1 MTMKQKLLF
10 FVCLISFVQ
19 HSVAQ
24 DIPVKSMLS
33 RAHPRYITGNGD
45 KAARLRNLV
54 ATESWAASILE
65 QAKKGIETH
74 VERHR
79 TDSTWMPSRLQLF
92 WKTKHKDIFI
102 KGGTYDH
109 ASGEAPVPTVKF
121 PGMRGGIPTHATPKL
136 EDLLPYMDDPRGLY
150 LVNKATGKM
159 EWADIS
165 KTGGIIEGINNSIM
179 RMAYTASVVYFITR
193 EEKYAKFAFD
203 LFDTYMTGMVYR
215 SVPKDISNGHHQTL
229 AGLSSFEVIQEVAIL
244 NSLTG
249 CFDFLNQY
257 IRKHAPEKVSV
268 YTGVFRK
275 WADLQIANGVAF
287 NNWNLMQAR
296 NVLNIALMLEDDAAY
311 ADKKGNRYYTNY
323 ILNTTS
329 QRQWS
334 LRKVVNEGFDPVTG
348 LWNESAGYSMVVL
361 NDVIGFVEFFD
372 DYYNLDLVSHLPI
385 LKKAVTAIPQ
395 YLFPNGFYTGFGDS
409 HYGRISLNTAYQMLA
424 NAQKNGKKEE
434 AQYFSKY
441 IRTISAY
448 YTERGV
454 VMARDDHSHGNQ
466 LNDLLKGTSR
476 HKSDTSVPAG
486 KISDYITQVFSSDH
500 VSLFML
506 RNGLDPENGLMMAMS
521 GSKGN
526 HMHAGGIAMEL
537 YGKGYVLGPESG
549 IGTNYFQADYAEYYS
564 QFPAHNTVA
573 VDGISA
579 YPVMKSNHAFEV
591 KAAYPEPGLSEGYF
605 PKVSF
610 GSLYFREPE
619 TNSDQ
624 LRTVSAIRTSDTSG
638 YYIDI
643 FRSARKDGKD
653 KFHDYFYHNMG
664 QELELSAANG
674 TALALKPT
682 DQLSFG
688 GGHLFAYDY
697 IFDKQSVTTEQDINA
712 VFRLAVPGKEAVEMR
727 LWMKGEKNREL
738 IAAKSPKST
747 AIDRMGLP
755 KEISELPL
763 PTLVARQTGEAWTK
777 PFVVVFQP
785 TSTGEKN
792 LPAIHAF
799 SGGNDLFTG
808 IEIAHTNGSK
818 QYVFSSADSLS
829 EVNHQQFGFKGTYAV
844 ASTSGKENEYLF
856 LGNGYMLR
864 SGNFSIASRGKMMS
878 ASFSKENDG
887 WYYVANEPSMLTV
900 PASWTNGTD
909 FLSLQKGNETIQ
921 VKGKKIKGKGEK
933 LLVFELP
940 ALRYQ
945 KIK

>member
-1 MTMKQKLLF
+1 MKQKLLF
-10 FVCLISFVQ
+10 FVCLISFVR

-24 DIPVKSMLS
+24 EIPVKSLLS
-33 RAHPRYITGNGD
+33 REHPRYITGNGD
-45 KAARLRNLV
+45 KSARLRNLV

-179 RMAYTASVVYFITR
+179 RMAYTASVVYFVTT

-257 IRKHAPEKVSV
+257 IRKHAPEKVDV

-296 NVLNIALMLEDDAAY
+296 NVLNIALMLEDDADY

-395 YLFPNGFYTGFGDS
+395 YLFPNGFYAGFGDS

-424 NAQKNGKKEE
+424 NAQKNGKKEQ

-448 YTERGV
+448 YKERGV
-454 VMARDDHSHGNQ
+454 VMARDDHGHGNQ
-466 LNDLLKGTSR
+466 LNDLFKGASE
-476 HKSDTSVPAG
+476 HKPDTSFPAG

-500 VSLFML
+500 VSLFTL

-605 PKVSF
+605 SKVSF

-624 LRTVSAIRTSDTSG
+624 LRTVGAIRTSDTSG

-664 QELELSAANG
+664 QELELLAANG
-674 TALALKPT
+674 SALALKPT

-697 IFDKQSVTTEQDINA
+697 IFDKKSITTDHDIRA
-712 VFRLAVPGKEAVEMR
+712 VFKLAIPGKDAIEMR

-755 KEISELPL
+755 KEITELPL
-763 PTLVARQTGEAWTK
+763 PTLVARQNGEAWTK

-785 TSTGEKN
+785 ASTGEKN
-792 LPAIHAF
+792 LPAIQAF
-799 SGGNDLFTG
+799 SGGNDSFTG

-818 QYVFSSADSLS
+818 QYVFSNADSLS
-829 EVNHQQFGFKGTYAV
+829 EISHRQFGFKGTYAV
-844 ASTSGKENEYLF
+844 VSTSGKEDEYLF

-864 SGNFSIASRGKMMS
+864 SGNFSVASRGKMMS

-887 WYYVANEPSMLTV
+887 WYYVATEPSLLTV

-909 FLSLQKGNETIQ
+909 FLSLRNGNETIQ
-921 VKGKKIKGKGEK
+921 VKGKKTKGKGEK

-940 ALRYQ
+940 ALPYQ

>member
-1 MTMKQKLLF
+1 MTMIQKFIF
-10 FVCLISFVQ
+10 FVCLISFAR

-24 DIPVKSMLS
+24 DIPVKPLLS
-33 RAHPRYITGNGD
+33 REHPRYITGNGD
-45 KAARLRNLV
+45 KAARLRSLV
-54 ATESWAASILE
+54 ATESWAVSILE

-74 VERHR
+74 VDRHR
-79 TDSTWMPSRLQLF
+79 TDATWMPSRLQMF
-92 WKTKHKDIFI
+92 WKTKHKDVFI

-136 EDLLPYMDDPRGLY
+136 EDILPYMDDPRGLY
-150 LVNKATGKM
+150 LVNRSTGKM
-159 EWADIS
+159 EWADIA
-165 KTGGIIEGINNSIM
+165 KTGNIIEGINNNIM
-179 RMAYTASVVYFITR
+179 RMAYTASVVYFITG

-215 SVPKDISNGHHQTL
+215 NVPKDLSNGHHQTL

-257 IRKHAPEKVSV
+257 IRKHAPEKVNV

-296 NVLNIALMLEDDAAY
+296 NVLNIALMLEDDQTY
-311 ADKKGNRYYTNY
+311 PDGKGNRYYTNY

-329 QRQWS
+329 QRQWA

-348 LWNESAGYSMVVL
+348 LWNESAGYAMVVL

-372 DYYNLDLVSHLPI
+372 NYYALDLVQHLPV
-385 LKKAVTAIPQ
+385 LQKAVTAIPQ
-395 YLFPNGFYTGFGDS
+395 YLFPNGFYAGFGDS

-424 NAQKNGKKEE
+424 NAVKNGKKDQE
-434 AQYFSKY
+434 QYFSRY
-441 IRTISAY
+441 ISTISAY
-448 YTERGV
+448 YKERGV
-454 VMARDDHSHGNQ
+454 SMTRDDGHGNQ
-466 LNDLLKGTSR
+466 LNDLLKGTTVY
-476 HKSDTSVPAG
+476 KPDTTVTAG

-500 VSLFML
+500 VSLFTL
-506 RNGLDPENGLMMAMS
+506 RNGLDPENGLMMAIS

-537 YGKGYVLGPESG
+537 YGKGYILGPESG

-579 YPVMKSNHAFEV
+579 YPVMKSNHGFEV
-591 KAAYPEPGLSEGYF
+591 KAAYPKPGLSEGYF
-605 PKVSF
+605 SKVSF

-664 QELELSAANG
+664 QELELSATNG
-674 TALALKPT
+674 PALVLKPT
-682 DQLSFG
+682 DLLSFG

-697 IFDKQSVTTEQDINA
+697 IFDKKSVTTEQDINA
-712 VFRLAVPGKEAVEMR
+712 VFRLAVPGKQPVEMR

-738 IAAKSPKST
+738 ITAKSPKST

-777 PFVVVFQP
+777 PFVLVFQP
-785 TSTGEKN
+785 TSAGEKN
-792 LPAIHAF
+792 LPAIHSF
-799 SGGNDLFTG
+799 SGSNALFTG

-818 QYVFSSADSLS
+818 QYVFSNADS
-829 EVNHQQFGFKGTYAV
+829 VNAVSHQQFDFKGTYAV
-844 ASTSGKENEYLF
+844 VSTSGKENEYLF
-856 LGNGYMLR
+856 LGNGYLLR
-864 SGNFSIASRGKMMS
+864 SGNFSIVSRGKMMS
-878 ASFSKENDG
+878 ASLSKENDG
-887 WYYVANEPSMLTV
+887 WYFAANEPSMLTV
-900 PASWTNGTD
+900 PASWTDGND
-909 FLSLQKGNETIQ
+909 VLSLRIGNETIL
-921 VKGKKIKGKGEK
+921 VKGKKTKGKGEK

-940 ALRYQ
+940 ALPYQ
-945 KIK
+945 RIK